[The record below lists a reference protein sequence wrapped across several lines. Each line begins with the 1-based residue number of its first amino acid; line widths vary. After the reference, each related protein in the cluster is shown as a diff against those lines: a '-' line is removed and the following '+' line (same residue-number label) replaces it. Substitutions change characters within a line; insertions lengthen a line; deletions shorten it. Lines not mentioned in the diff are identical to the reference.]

1 MMQMYCKDNIQMIFD
16 REKILIG
23 DRDVFPE
30 YRAVAIFGQDAVD
43 FVKKSGKM
51 HINSYGIGNYNLW
64 YLTIKGIEIAA
75 TYRNICYI
83 RDKMREGETS

>member
-1 MMQMYCKDNIQMIFD
+1 MYCKDDIQRIFD

-23 DRDVFPE
+23 NSDVFPE
-30 YRAVAIFGQDAVD
+30 YRAVDIFGQDAVD
-43 FVKKSGKM
+43 FVKRTGKM

-64 YLTIKGIEIAA
+64 YLTIKGLEIAA